1 MTLRRLTGVA
11 LDSIR
16 RHAARSLLTML
27 GVVIGVASVVV
38 MVAIGRGAEAEV
50 TAKIASLG
58 TNLVVVTPGSQS
70 KTGVSGGANSMDS
83 LTLDDVSR
91 ITRESQEVALISP
104 VIQTMGMVV
113 AGNNNWRTQ
122 AYGVDTSYFT
132 IRGWKIASGRALE
145 ETDMRGNRKLVVLG
159 KTPVAMLFGEED
171 PVGKTIRLRNI
182 PLEVV
187 GVLASKG
194 PTADG
199 NDQDDVA
206 LLPYTTVRA
215 RFAGRSYIAQILL
228 STPME
233 AAVPDAMKEVRAILR
248 ESHGLGA
255 RAEDDFTIR
264 DQSQIAATARGA
276 TEVMTTLL
284 LVVASVSLV
293 VGGIGIMN
301 IMLVSVTERTR
312 EIGIRRALGAR
323 RRDVL
328 LQFLVEATVLS
339 GLGGVLGALLGIVVT
354 KIVGAYTNW
363 ATEITAD
370 SISVAL
376 AFSVGVGIFFG
387 WYPARRAAA
396 LDPIDALRYQ

>member
-1 MTLRRLTGVA
+1 MTLRHLIRVA
-11 LDSIR
+11 FDSVR
-16 RHAARSLLTML
+16 RHAGRSLLTML
-27 GVVIGVASVVV
+27 GVVIGVASVIV
-38 MVAIGRGAEAEV
+38 MVAIGRGAEVEV

-58 TNLVVVTPGSQS
+58 TNLVIVTPGSQS

-83 LTLDDVSR
+83 LKLEDVDRIAAEALDVGKL
-91 ITRESQEVALISP
+91 TP

-113 AGNNNWRTQ
+113 VGNNNWRTQ
-122 AYGVDTSYFT
+122 AFGVNTDYFS
-132 IRGWKIASGRALE
+132 IRGWQIESGRAL
-145 ETDMRGNRKLVVLG
+145 DDADIRGSRKVVVLG
-159 KTPVAMLFGEED
+159 KTPVAMLFGDED
-171 PVGKTIRLRNI
+171 PIGKTLRLRNI

-187 GVLASKG
+187 GVLAGKG

-206 LLPYTTVRA
+206 LMPFTTVRA
-215 RFAGRSYIAQILL
+215 RFAGRSYIAQILI
-228 STPME
+228 SAPTE

-248 ESHGLGA
+248 EAHGLGA
-255 RAEDDFTIR
+255 KADDDFTLR

-323 RRDVL
+323 RLDVL

-339 GLGGVLGALLGIVVT
+339 GMGGVIGVALGAAVT
-354 KIVGAYTNW
+354 AVVGATTHW
-363 ATEITAD
+363 ATEVTPD
-370 SISVAL
+370 SVGVAL